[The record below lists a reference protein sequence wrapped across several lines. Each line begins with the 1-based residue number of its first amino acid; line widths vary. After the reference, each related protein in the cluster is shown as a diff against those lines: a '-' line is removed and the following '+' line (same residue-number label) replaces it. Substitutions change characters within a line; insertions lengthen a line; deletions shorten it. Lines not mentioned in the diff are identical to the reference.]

1 MSTLAYASLTAQ
13 REKAPPPLLAAAA
26 DDGTKPPNVS
36 TYIDAMAALVPAEVL
51 AFHAI
56 MVSVSTKK
64 AGAITQILDVDTL
77 RYTFWTLIALSV
89 LLYLVPHY
97 LTRSAKLERGDF
109 IRMLLPPLAFTA
121 WTMLQRATAFDAIAP
136 ASLPDGARTLIALVL
151 AALVGLA
158 ASILA
163 KQAEKQPG

>member
-1 MSTLAYASLTAQ
+1 MILEGGTLDPIA
-13 REKAPPPLLAAAA
+13 KAA
-26 DDGTKPPNVS
+26 DGTSKPPNVG

-56 MVSVSTKK
+56 MVSIGAETK
-64 AGAITQILDVDTL
+64 AGVTTITNVLAMQS
-77 RYTFWTLIALSV
+77 TFWTLVALSI
-89 LLYLVPHY
+89 LLYLVPHF
-97 LTRSAKLERGDF
+97 LSRSGNLEREDY

-136 ASLPDGARTLIALVL
+136 MLNPAVRTLIALVL
-151 AALVGLA
+151 AALVGLV

-163 KQAEKQPG
+163 NQANKQQPA